1 MNRKEDDKSGLRS
14 WLVPVALVHVICC
27 GGLLLPAIIGSAAV
41 ATLTGYL
48 FDPLVQFAGLALLT
62 FGVGLLWRRLQ
73 QKKRRLQRD
82 SRAATL
88 DSPSN

>member
-1 MNRKEDDKSGLRS
+1 MKSQSPQRE
-14 WLVPVALVHVICC
+14 LVGKWILPVALLHVICC

-48 FDPLVQFAGLALLT
+48 FDPLVQLAGLALLAL
-62 FGVGLLWRRLQ
+62 GAGLLWRRLR
-73 QKKRRLQRD
+73 QKKRRLERD
-82 SRAATL
+82 SQTATL